1 MINSA
6 CLDFLATITLES
18 SESDIEHKIIVPL
31 LHLLGY
37 SNEDWQTQVGV
48 DNSKIDFLISFKTAK
63 DNSSAYLVIETKS
76 PKKNLANSVWQINE
90 YMRKTEAVLG
100 LLTNGYTFYLLCNHQ
115 GKISKLAE
123 YSQVDL
129 SLNLTVENHLFYKV
143 LGKKTLLIFSKEM
156 RKNQLSVKT
165 KFLSIVSKALLG
177 KDKAKLLIGKENFEP
192 EIGRYLSENHVQS
205 SKAIGKA
212 RIITVFNNKGGVG
225 KTTTTI
231 NVAAALSKLG
241 KRVLLIDIDPQ
252 ANLTLGLGIDP
263 LDDIEK
269 QGRKDISHLL
279 VEPRV
284 TLEQVI
290 IKKYWGDISLD
301 IVPSHIRLSDME
313 AALMMTPDID
323 QVLAKKMKKYIDE
336 YDYILIDPPPSFGK
350 ANSIA
355 LMASS
360 GVLIPTQLSSYP
372 IRALEY
378 VVGRAIAI
386 NNLREEALPILGITV
401 SMYNRAS
408 TKISFAMTEEIKKVL
423 RKIPGGSNV
432 EVYPESS
439 WIPNLSIIS
448 TTPNKGYPICFAEFD
463 HELGHREKEAA
474 QDASNCYTNLANHLI
489 KTTNGGC

>member
-37 SNEDWQTQVGV
+37 SNEDWQTQAGV
-48 DNSKIDFLISFKTAK
+48 DNSKIDFLINFKAAK
-63 DNSSAYLVIETKS
+63 DYSAAYLVIETKS
-76 PKKNLANSVWQINE
+76 PKKNLENSVWQINE

-100 LLTNGYTFYLLCNHQ
+100 LLTNGYKFYLLCNHQ

-123 YSQVDL
+123 YSQLDL
-129 SLNLTVENHLFYKV
+129 SINLTVEDHLFYKI
-143 LGKKTLLIFSKEM
+143 LGKKTLLIFSNEM
-156 RKNQLSVKT
+156 RRNQLSIKT
-165 KFLSIVSKALLG
+165 KFLSIISKALLG
-177 KDKAKLLIGKENFEP
+177 TDKAKLLIGKENFES
-192 EIGRYLSENHVQS
+192 EIGRDVGGNRVQ
-205 SKAIGKA
+205 SKAIAKA
-212 RIITVFNNKGGVG
+212 KIITVFNNKGGVG

-252 ANLTLGLGIDP
+252 ANLTIGLGIDP
-263 LDDIEK
+263 LNDVEK
-269 QGRKDISHLL
+269 QGRKDVSHLL

-284 TLEQVI
+284 SLEQVI
-290 IKKYWGDISLD
+290 IKKYWDDISLD

-313 AALMMTPDID
+313 ATLMMTPDID
-323 QVLAKKMKKYIDE
+323 QVLAKKIKKYVNE

-360 GVLIPTQLSSYP
+360 GILIPTQLSSYP

-401 SMYNRAS
+401 SMYHRAS

-423 RKIPGGSNV
+423 QKVPGGSDV

-474 QDASNCYTNLANHLI
+474 QDAFNCYTNLANHLI